1 MWFVPGVISVLS
13 VGRVAGLVSPAFFDR
28 LVVSIN

>member
-1 MWFVPGVISVLS
+1 MWFVPGVMSVLS
-13 VGRVAGLVSPAFFDR
+13 VGSVAGLASLAFFER